1 MICAF
6 VLFVCRSALRTAY
19 SKELIQL
26 TQMSDKLTN
35 LQRGLPMFGVISDE
49 EEEVRENL
57 MKGST
62 DLLAKMLEA
71 MSQHPEAT
79 CESQYVS
86 CSCLAMLHI
95 RLH

>member
-6 VLFVCRSALRTAY
+6 VLFVCRSALSTAY
-19 SKELIQL
+19 SKELMQL
-26 TQMSDKLTN
+26 TQISDKLTN

-49 EEEVRENL
+49 EEKVRENL

-71 MSQHPEAT
+71 MSQRPEAT

-86 CSCLAMLHI
+86 CSYLAMLHT